1 MNIVATNSEVRKL
14 LTDFGL
20 IGRDLLSKAAS
31 KAAENIAPSPD
42 RLANVDRPG
51 PQDQFVTNGGRTTG
65 TEETPVLEARIPGT
79 DHVVS
84 HHPDQPEPQIT
95 TNGETRGASQAVGE
109 GQNVL
114 DNAASS
120 AQDEARAHAE
130 DVQRWGFFFID
141 IILAA
146 KRAYRTVDDDS
157 VDPEVKKQSL
167 MSKMKGLAVSSQRFL
182 HTFFSLQEYHR
193 EDSGIVFLKNTRI
206 VPTSTT
212 AEPRRS

>member
-1 MNIVATNSEVRKL
+1 MVSIPCLTFILAVHHLRTLMNIVATNSEVRKL

-130 DVQRWGFFFID
+130 DVQRWGFF
-141 IILAA
+141 
-146 KRAYRTVDDDS
+146 
-157 VDPEVKKQSL
+157 SL
-167 MSKMKGLAVSSQRFL
+167 
-182 HTFFSLQEYHR
+182 
-193 EDSGIVFLKNTRI
+193 
-206 VPTSTT
+206 TSFWPLSEHI
-212 AEPRRS
+212 EPWMMTL